1 MHRTSLGRSVF
12 NMLREGFS
20 QWRTTSSSKKKFNL
34 FKWRVGFGDF
44 NVFCGR
50 IFMIILFFFLLN
62 FSFRL
67 YFSLSAFLYLASQH
81 SISIVIHPLNISF
94 ISALFHIQS
103 YSWHYAINRQ
113 GSERPSKND
122 GAFWMGAHSMS
133 VQIKMVEK
141 ANKRNRRNEDNRHV
155 SKRVLIQTN
164 R

>member
-44 NVFCGR
+44 NVFGGR
-50 IFMIILFFFLLN
+50 ISMIILFFFF

-67 YFSLSAFLYLASQH
+67 YFSLSAFLSLASQH

-103 YSWHYAINRQ
+103 YSWHYAINWQ
-113 GSERPSKND
+113 GSERANKKD
-122 GAFWMGAHSMS
+122 GAFWTGAHSMS

>member
-1 MHRTSLGRSVF
+1 MTNNEQQQKKIQSIQMKSWIRWFQCIWRAHFYDYSV
-12 NMLREGFS
+12 
-20 QWRTTSSSKKKFNL
+20 
-34 FKWRVGFGDF
+34 
-44 NVFCGR
+44 
-50 IFMIILFFFLLN
+50 FFLLN

-67 YFSLSAFLYLASQH
+67 YFSLSAFLSLASQH

-103 YSWHYAINRQ
+103 YSWHYAINWQ
-113 GSERPSKND
+113 GSERANKKD
-122 GAFWMGAHSMS
+122 GAFWTGAHSMS